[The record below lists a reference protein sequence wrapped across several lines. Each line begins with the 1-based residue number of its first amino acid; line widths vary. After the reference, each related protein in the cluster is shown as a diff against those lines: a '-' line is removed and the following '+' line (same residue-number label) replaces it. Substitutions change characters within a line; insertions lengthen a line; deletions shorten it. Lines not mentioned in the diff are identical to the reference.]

1 MFIQWIRLSLI
12 LFRVL
17 HCVYSN
23 CNGEAIYERSLGS
36 LILGPLEDLLFSSPL
51 PLGPED
57 WPCSWKTV
65 ALSLFVKNKLFIKH
79 PMWCIFRKLN
89 GGGWGGSRWGGK
101 SAVGHL
107 AQRYGCKFSV
117 NEVASAIFSSTCVKP
132 HVSMHS
138 PRTGLGKPG
147 SNPAF
152 VLISLLILDEAV
164 GKDKF

>member
-1 MFIQWIRLSLI
+1 
-12 LFRVL
+12 
-17 HCVYSN
+17 
-23 CNGEAIYERSLGS
+23 
-36 LILGPLEDLLFSSPL
+36 
-51 PLGPED
+51 
-57 WPCSWKTV
+57 
-65 ALSLFVKNKLFIKH
+65 
-79 PMWCIFRKLN
+79 MWCIFRKLN